1 MMFVHLLAGVVQVVL
16 ADVDLHDGEARIE
29 PGGAAFVHAQT
40 QVQEARVLP
49 ERAHSHQGQK
59 NDKQVHGDT
68 EQARGN
74 PFVWIMRNNR
84 TNTRNKYEYEVE
96 VQKL

>member
-29 PGGAAFVHAQT
+29 PGDAAFVHAQT

-49 ERAHSHQGQK
+49 ERAHIHQG
-59 NDKQVHGDT
+59 
-68 EQARGN
+68 
-74 PFVWIMRNNR
+74 
-84 TNTRNKYEYEVE
+84 
-96 VQKL
+96 